1 MQAGYG
7 PRPGRTQPRPL
18 SSARSA
24 MLALLR
30 SQRNPVRIETLVQA
44 SGLHHNTVR
53 EHLSALVHRGL
64 ATRDAARPAGRGRP
78 AWLYQATAEDVAA
91 APEYA
96 GLAAAL
102 AAMIARTSSS
112 PARDAELAGSDWG
125 HRLAVER
132 DARPSTDGRTARR
145 AVVDLLDELGF
156 EPTADEDLHTVRL
169 HSCPL
174 LRAAVDYPEVVC
186 AVHRG
191 LAKGALT
198 EYGQDASRTS
208 LDPFAEPGAC
218 VLRMR

>member
-1 MQAGYG
+1 MRPGYG
-7 PRPGRTQPRPL
+7 PKPGRVQPRPL
-18 SSARSA
+18 SSSRAA

-30 SQRNPVRIETLVQA
+30 AQRDPVRVEALVKA

-64 ATRDAARPAGRGRP
+64 VVREPAPAVGRGRP
-78 AWLYQATAEDVAA
+78 AWLYRAASADVAA

-96 GLAAAL
+96 GLASAL
-102 AAMIARTSSS
+102 AAMIARTSTS
-112 PARDAELAGSDWG
+112 PANDAQLAGSDWG

-132 DARPSTDGRTARR
+132 DARPGTDPRSARR

-156 EPTADEDLHTVRL
+156 DPTSDEDGRTVRL

-174 LRAAVDYPEVVC
+174 LRAAVEHPEVVC
-186 AVHRG
+186 AVHLG
-191 LAKGALT
+191 LAKGALV
-198 EYGQDASRTS
+198 EYGQDPSGTS

-218 VLRMR
+218 VLRMH